1 MFFIPKYT
9 IFSPFPSS
17 YYKKNLKN
25 LCVNI
30 KTRYRYKKKWFLF
43 FRGFNFLGP
52 STPVFCFT
60 LALFRYGGE
69 WWGWW
74 AWGNGYRPFTLLLWW
89 WYGCAVPS
97 FFPSFLQW
105 YCVALCLWFVSC
117 CVGLSRELWRPSL
130 VSYIY

>member
-1 MFFIPKYT
+1 MFLYPNIPYFHHFHHPIT
-9 IFSPFPSS
+9 
-17 YYKKNLKN
+17 KKNLKN

-30 KTRYRYKKKWFLF
+30 KTRYRYKKNWVLF
-43 FRGFNFLGP
+43 FGGFNFLGP
-52 STPVFCFT
+52 STPVLCFT

-74 AWGNGYRPFTLLLWW
+74 AWGNGYRRFILLLWW

-105 YCVALCLWFVSC
+105 YCVALCLGVLSWCVVLVYLGNFVATI
-117 CVGLSRELWRPSL
+117 VNN
-130 VSYIY
+130 